1 MVEGTLNH
9 GTMASEQ
16 LEEYLESILDIEE
29 TEGIARTSAIARC
42 MNVAPASVTEA
53 LQTLSE
59 KGLVRYEPYR
69 GASLTGEGREMAR
82 KVRRRHRL
90 LEVFLSSVL
99 HIDGRHVHDEACRM
113 EHTLSDETERALCRM
128 LNAPARC
135 PHGSLI
141 EACDR
146 DVQSCSACLVENA
159 PPSAG
164 SRDEDLMPVT
174 ALRPGQK
181 GTIAFI
187 RGDSSI
193 VQRLTDLGLTLKT
206 DIQLV
211 RKAPLLGPVEIAV
224 RRTRLAID
232 HAIADHIFVSPGR
245 EKSG

>member
-1 MVEGTLNH
+1 
-9 GTMASEQ
+9 MASEQ

-29 TEGIARTSAIARC
+29 KDGVAKTSAIAKC
-42 MNVAPASVTEA
+42 LKVAPASVTEA
-53 LQTLSE
+53 LQTLAD
-59 KGLVRYEPYR
+59 KGFVHYEPYK
-69 GASLTGEGREMAR
+69 GAYLTDQGREMAR
-82 KVRRRHRL
+82 KVKRRHRL
-90 LEVFLSSVL
+90 LEVFLSDVL
-99 HIDGRHVHDEACRM
+99 HINGENVHDEACRM
-113 EHTLSDETERALCRM
+113 EHTLSDETECALCKM

-146 DVQSCSACLVENA
+146 DVESCSACLKDTK
-159 PPSAG
+159 PPSACT
-164 SRDEDLMPVT
+164 RDEPLMPVT

-187 RGDSSI
+187 RGDSSV

-224 RRTRLAID
+224 RKTRLAID
-232 HAIADHIFVSPGR
+232 HAIADHIFVTAPV
-245 EKSG
+245 EKAG

>member
-1 MVEGTLNH
+1 
-9 GTMASEQ
+9 MASEQ

-29 TEGIARTSAIARC
+29 KDGVAKTSAIAKC
-42 MNVAPASVTEA
+42 LKVAPASVTEA
-53 LQTLSE
+53 LQTLAD
-59 KGLVRYEPYR
+59 KGFVHYEPYK
-69 GASLTGEGREMAR
+69 GAYLTDQGREMAR
-82 KVRRRHRL
+82 KVKRRHRL
-90 LEVFLSSVL
+90 LEVFLSDVL
-99 HIDGRHVHDEACRM
+99 HINGENVHDEACRM
-113 EHTLSDETERALCRM
+113 EHTLSDETECALCKM

-146 DVQSCSACLVENA
+146 DVESCSACLKDTK
-159 PPSAG
+159 PPSACT
-164 SRDEDLMPVT
+164 RDEPLMPVT

-187 RGDSSI
+187 RGDSSV

-224 RRTRLAID
+224 RKTRLAID
-232 HAIADHIFVSPGR
+232 HAIADHIFVIACG
-245 EKSG
+245 EKAG